1 MDIHRPTILVHDRSQ
16 VTDGE
21 QLGICHVDESYRATL
36 VDTLLAVEWARPSYH
51 AKVSIVRFS
60 LNTRP
65 IHAQAFIQTVSMAL
79 VASGFSGSAR

>member
-36 VDTLLAVEWARPSYH
+36 VDTLLAVERS
-51 AKVSIVRFS
+51 V
-60 LNTRP
+60 
-65 IHAQAFIQTVSMAL
+65 QAIMQKYPL
-79 VASGFSGSAR
+79 YASH